1 MNGAD
6 EVGKTYT
13 VKWALKAN
21 DKAVVYAVNVTFV
34 DAPELTYTFDELD
47 KVATEDLNIK
57 SEIGDA
63 YEGLNAT
70 VDIDAILAAL
80 EVESLGDVIIAAVQP
95 DGTLDT
101 NYMLGGTD
109 GWRDADGTWK
119 GWSDNLETAPYF
131 YVKTNFEATPQIYE
145 AGGYPGHTDEAAT
158 FTAPFVFVKNGTNQA
173 YVLNVNLVY
182 GESGAVAYDGTIDQT
197 VCHPAAG
204 VMGES
209 TGDEQTVTITPNEDG
224 TVNITYSGFTQ
235 PAPPIAL
242 PEFTIENVEVTENED
257 GSKTFSLTDA
267 KTSIQL
273 PTGMVMNYDVTLTGT
288 QAEGEGP
295 EITLVLAQGAGMK
308 NEIVFHPNAL
318 VPEAEE
324 FDGMI
329 KQILSHPQTGVQGQ
343 ATGEQKV
350 TIAATGDGKADITY
364 SGFTMPV
371 TGAEIPEFTV
381 EGVIV
386 TENEDGTISYALPED
401 AEAEVIIDRGTGVV
415 KYAVTL
421 EGTQESADATPVLK
435 LTLENSVVDTVWFG
449 ADEKTI
455 DKAIATSIRGINALG
470 TEGNIYDLSG
480 RKVEKIQ
487 RGGIYIVNG
496 KKVSVK

>member
-1 MNGAD
+1 
-6 EVGKTYT
+6 
-13 VKWALKAN
+13 
-21 DKAVVYAVNVTFV
+21 
-34 DAPELTYTFDELD
+34 
-47 KVATEDLNIK
+47 
-57 SEIGDA
+57 
-63 YEGLNAT
+63 
-70 VDIDAILAAL
+70 
-80 EVESLGDVIIAAVQP
+80 
-95 DGTLDT
+95 
-101 NYMLGGTD
+101 
-109 GWRDADGTWK
+109 
-119 GWSDNLETAPYF
+119 
-131 YVKTNFEATPQIYE
+131 
-145 AGGYPGHTDEAAT
+145 
-158 FTAPFVFVKNGTNQA
+158 
-173 YVLNVNLVY
+173 
-182 GESGAVAYDGTIDQT
+182 
-197 VCHPAAG
+197 
-204 VMGES
+204 
-209 TGDEQTVTITPNEDG
+209 
-224 TVNITYSGFTQ
+224 
-235 PAPPIAL
+235 
-242 PEFTIENVEVTENED
+242 
-257 GSKTFSLTDA
+257 
-267 KTSIQL
+267 
-273 PTGMVMNYDVTLTGT
+273 
-288 QAEGEGP
+288 
-295 EITLVLAQGAGMK
+295 
-308 NEIVFHPNAL
+308 
-318 VPEAEE
+318 
-324 FDGMI
+324 MI

-470 TEGNIYDLSG
+470 TEGNIYDFSG